1 MVTETWKLAPVI
13 AWATPSSITYGTL
26 LSPTQLNATANVS
39 GTFAYSPAQGTLL
52 QAGSQILSV
61 TFTPSNTAT
70 YTTATASVTLQ
81 VNQAS
86 PGIVW
91 TPTTIAYG
99 TPLGSP
105 QLDPVPNVKGTFV
118 FTPRAGAILAAGEQQ
133 LSAVFTPTNSTNYKV
148 VTVQAT
154 LVVLKAIPVITWPQ
168 PASITV
174 GTPLSATNWTPRRT
188 YPGLSF
194 TIRLWEQ
201 NCRRDNGPSQRR
213 LHQPI
218 LRTMKLGRPG
228 YRSM

>member
-1 MVTETWKLAPVI
+1 VVTETWKLAPVI

-61 TFTPSNTAT
+61 TFTP

-174 GTPLSATNWTPRRT
+174 GTPLSATQLDATANVPGTFFYNPSLGTKLPKGQWTLT
-188 YPGLSF
+188 TTF
-194 TIRLWEQ
+194 TPTDTSNYETRAARVQI
-201 NCRRDNGPSQRR
+201 NVITP
-213 LHQPI
+213 P
-218 LRTMKLGRPG
+218 
-228 YRSM
+228 